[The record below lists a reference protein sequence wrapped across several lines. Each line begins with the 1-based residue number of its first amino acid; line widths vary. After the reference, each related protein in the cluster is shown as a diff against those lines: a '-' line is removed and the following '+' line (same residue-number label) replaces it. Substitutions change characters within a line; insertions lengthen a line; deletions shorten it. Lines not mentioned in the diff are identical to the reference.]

1 MRHTNYT
8 TDLSDVEWEIL
19 QPLIPPPRP
28 GGRPRDMDCRE
39 ILNAVFYVRGRGCG
53 WRQLPLDLPP
63 WQTVY
68 GYLRLWRQGGVWKR
82 MQIALCDAAARGAV
96 RAATVRA
103 ALDEPPAPARQ
114 PQEIDHARS
123 MAEQDASHTAM
134 HMAA

>member
-1 MRHTNYT
+1 MRRDNYV
-8 TDLSDVEWEIL
+8 TDLSDAEWEVL
-19 QPLIPPPRP
+19 QPLVPPPRP

-82 MQIALCDAAARGAV
+82 MQSALCDAVARGGV
-96 RAATVRA
+96 REATVRA
-103 ALDEPPAPARQ
+103 ALDEHPAAIRQ
-114 PQEIDHARS
+114 LQDIDHARS
-123 MAEQDASHTAM
+123 GTAM
-134 HMAA
+134 GRPGRPART